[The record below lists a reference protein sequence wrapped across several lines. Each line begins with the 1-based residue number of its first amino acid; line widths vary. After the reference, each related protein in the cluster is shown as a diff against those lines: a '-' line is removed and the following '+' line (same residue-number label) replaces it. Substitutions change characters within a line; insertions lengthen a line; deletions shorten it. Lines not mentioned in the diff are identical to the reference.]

1 MNTFLKLYKG
11 NNDNVLVQL
20 FRYTWV
26 GGLAFIVD
34 YLSLYLLTEY
44 AEVYYLLSAGIA
56 FVLGLTVNYVLS
68 TLWVFSNSRLSNKL
82 SEFVVFTII
91 GIIGLGLNE
100 VIMYICCKSFNIHY
114 LISKLFSTVVVF
126 LWNFFGRKYIL
137 FTNKKNG

>member
-1 MNTFLKLYKG
+1 MNNLLKLYRG
-11 NNDNVLVQL
+11 NNDNILVQL

-34 YLSLYLLTEY
+34 YFSLYLLTEF

-56 FVLGLTVNYVLS
+56 FVFGLTVNYVLS

-82 SEFVVFTII
+82 SEFAVFTII